1 MNLAQTDAAVPGGPT
16 GPRLPIFSWAVV
28 VLAIAIAPVGCGRE
42 AAVSPLPNLLVV
54 TFDTTRAD
62 HLGAYGYFRDTSPR
76 FDELARTSLLFE
88 RAIAP
93 MATTL
98 PTHLSIFTA
107 SYPLEHGVLANTTHG
122 GRLFVPNDALRSF
135 ASHAQGLGYR
145 TGAFVSAAPLKRGTG
160 IEVGFESFD
169 QPAGHERSG
178 AATTDRA
185 IAWLADGGS
194 APFLLWVHYF
204 DAHWPFTPPP
214 SHAGR
219 FRVDGQLEAYISER
233 RIAETAPRPLA
244 GIIERSRDAIDAY
257 DAEILFQD
265 DQLARLL
272 DAVRERGAWEDTS
285 VLVIGDHGEG
295 LGQHGEA
302 GHGGTWDEQL
312 HVPMLIRVPGVEP
325 RRIGETISVVDA
337 LPTWLGQLGVPELS
351 AFVQDTSGRDVLAV
365 GAAAAP
371 LVLSQDTGR
380 ERGSAAYRYA
390 LTSDTWK
397 YFRVEQDGEPVRD
410 QLFDLEKDPFELSD
424 LADTK
429 PRETAML
436 RRQLEARMAE
446 LRARGEALRSGRPPA
461 TVEASP
467 EVLEQLRALGYL
479 VDEPE
484 AAP

>member
-1 MNLAQTDAAVPGGPT
+1 MKARSNVVQPSRLAWLSRSRCSGATLIV
-16 GPRLPIFSWAVV
+16 
-28 VLAIAIAPVGCGRE
+28 AIALATAGCHRE
-42 AAVSPLPNLLVV
+42 AAAPALPNLLIV
-54 TFDTTRAD
+54 TLDTTRAD
-62 HLGAYGYFRDTSPR
+62 HLGAYGYFRETSPR
-76 FDELARTSLLFE
+76 FDALARESLFFE

-107 SYPLEHGVLANTTHG
+107 SYPLEHGVLANTAHG

-135 ASHAQGLGYR
+135 ASHAQELGYR

-160 IEVGFESFD
+160 IEVGFDSFD
-169 QPAGHERSG
+169 QPKGHERSG
-178 AATTDRA
+178 AITTDHA
-185 IAWLADGGS
+185 LAWLARGGS
-194 APFLLWVHYF
+194 EPFLLWVHYF

-219 FRVDGQLEAYISER
+219 FRADEDLETYVTER
-233 RIAETAPRPLA
+233 QIAETAPRPLA
-244 GIIERSRDAIDAY
+244 GIVERSRDAIDAY

-272 DAVRERGAWEDTS
+272 DAIRERGVWEHTS

-325 RRIGETISVVDA
+325 RRIRETISVVDA
-337 LPTWLGQLGVPELS
+337 LPTWLGRLGVPELS
-351 AFVQDTSGRDVLAV
+351 TFVRDTSGNDVLAT
-365 GAAAAP
+365 GAVPAP

-380 ERGSAAYRYA
+380 ERETADYRYT

-397 YFRVEQDGEPVRD
+397 YFRVEREGERVRD
-410 QLFDLEKDPFELSD
+410 QLFDLTKDPFELHD
-424 LADTK
+424 LAEEK
-429 PRETAML
+429 PQETAVL
-436 RRQLEARMAE
+436 RQQLEARVAE

-461 TVEASP
+461 TVDASP

-484 AAP
+484 AAH

>member
-1 MNLAQTDAAVPGGPT
+1 MDQIDAAVPGYAT
-16 GPRLPIFSWAVV
+16 RPRLPSFAWLIV
-28 VLAIAIAPVGCGRE
+28 VLAIAIAPMGCQRE
-42 AAVSPLPNLLVV
+42 AAAPRLPNLLVV
-54 TFDTTRAD
+54 TLDTTRAD

-76 FDELARTSLLFE
+76 FDELARESLFFE

-169 QPAGHERSG
+169 QPAGHERAG
-178 AATTDRA
+178 DATTDRA

-194 APFLLWVHYF
+194 EPFLLWVHYF

-219 FRVDGQLEAYISER
+219 FRADDGLDAYIRER
-233 RIAETAPRPLA
+233 QIAETAPRPLA
-244 GIIERSRDAIDAY
+244 GIIERSREAIDAY

-272 DAVRERGAWEDTS
+272 DAVRERGVWEHTS

-325 RRIGETISVVDA
+325 RRIRETISVVDA
-337 LPTWLGQLGVPELS
+337 LPTWLGQLGVPELG
-351 AFVQDTSGRDVLAV
+351 AFVRDASGRDVLAL
-365 GAAAAP
+365 GTAPAP

-380 ERGSAAYRYA
+380 ERGTEAYRYA

-397 YFRVEQDGEPVRD
+397 YFRVEQDGAPARD
-410 QLFDLEKDPFELSD
+410 QLFDLRQDPFELSD
-424 LADTK
+424 LADSK
-429 PRETAML
+429 PQETAML
-436 RRQLEARMAE
+436 RRQLEARLDE
-446 LRARGEALRSGRPPA
+446 LRARGEALRSGRPPT